1 MITPKQVED
10 KKFSK
15 VMRGFSPEEVDE
27 FLDEIILTMESMIN
41 ENNALKIQVS
51 NLQDDLASYKRSET
65 SMLNTLESAKKLM
78 TDISESAEKR
88 AEIIVHNARL
98 EADVIQK
105 DARDSVIK
113 LTEEGE
119 RLRNMVDGFKEKYR
133 RLLENEL
140 TQLDGSSE
148 DLFAELE
155 REFGASKASKKEK
168 AVFPAEDMKIY
179 NPEAVAADQ
188 AEEVSDEAEA
198 ETASANTLVIDK
210 DAVDKMLKENLGFDG
225 KAETD
230 TEAEAADEIVSEEA
244 DQEKA
249 DDGDQDQDQV
259 ASDLRKTIV
268 L

>member
-1 MITPKQVED
+1 MITPKQIED
-10 KKFSK
+10 KHFSK

-27 FLDEIILTMESMIN
+27 FLDEIIIDMERLIS
-41 ENNALKIQVS
+41 ENNALKKQVS

-88 AEIIVHNARL
+88 AEIIVHNAKL

-105 DARDSVIK
+105 DAKDSVVK

-119 RLRNMVDGFKEKYR
+119 RLRVMVGGFKEKYR
-133 RLLENEL
+133 KLLENEL

-155 REFGASKASKKEK
+155 REFATSKVAKSLKDSES
-168 AVFPAEDMKIY
+168 AEDVKVY
-179 NPEAVAADQ
+179 SKETEPEKT
-188 AEEVSDEAEA
+188 SD
-198 ETASANTLVIDK
+198 NTIVINK
-210 DAVDKMLKENLGFDG
+210 NSVDELLKESLGFEE
-225 KAETD
+225 KTENEEKTD
-230 TEAEAADEIVSEEA
+230 LS
-244 DQEKA
+244 
-249 DDGDQDQDQV
+249 
-259 ASDLRKTIV
+259 KTIV

>member
-119 RLRNMVDGFKEKYR
+119 RLRNMVGVFKEKYKK
-133 RLLENEL
+133 LLENEL

-155 REFGASKASKKEK
+155 REFSISKEAKVEK
-168 AVFPAEDMKIY
+168 VISAALPEEDDVKI
-179 NPEAVAADQ
+179 ADTRVINSLKDEPKTTSSDTIVINRNSV
-188 AEEVSDEAEA
+188 EE
-198 ETASANTLVIDK
+198 L
-210 DAVDKMLKENLGFDG
+210 LKENLDF
-225 KAETD
+225 
-230 TEAEAADEIVSEEA
+230 EE
-244 DQEKA
+244 K
-249 DDGDQDQDQV
+249 
-259 ASDLRKTIV
+259 
-268 L
+268 